1 MDALSNL
8 VFLIE
13 LIILY
18 KLYYVLW
25 NRFID
30 NDPDMK
36 RSNLEHDVFKV
47 AYVTASLY
55 LMEISGVH
63 FSRMLIET
71 GILWVVAVIV
81 VSSLLYR
88 ITISIEKLLE

>member
-1 MDALSNL
+1 MDALSSI
-8 VFLIE
+8 VFLVE
-13 LIILY
+13 FIILY

-25 NRFID
+25 NRFIN

-36 RSNLEHDVFKV
+36 RSRLENDVFKV

-71 GILWVVAVIV
+71 GILWVLAVIV

-88 ITISIEKLLE
+88 ITVSIEKRLE